1 MPLDTPAA
9 PPQGA
14 GVRRSL
20 SGLLL
25 LSVVAT
31 GCATS
36 HGVYTTP
43 SGLTIHTFTRDFTNA
58 HVVVQGEHSFMVDS
72 GHEAQAPALAD
83 DLRAAGLDPARLRAI
98 VLTHAH
104 ADHAGGA
111 GYFQRTFGTPVV
123 VGRGDEP
130 GLAAGKNERLCP
142 TSAMAEGRLDED
154 QHATFTPYAAG
165 VVVDEAL
172 ELSALTGI
180 AGQARHLPGHTP
192 GSVVVIV
199 DGAVL
204 VGDLFRGA
212 IMGTGAERHFYMCD
226 LADNAADIAQVL
238 DTWAPAAELHF
249 TGHFGPVARA
259 RVREALAG
267 PLAAPR

>member
-1 MPLDTPAA
+1 MRSVPRYRLGSRGPL
-9 PPQGA
+9 
-14 GVRRSL
+14 
-20 SGLLL
+20 GLLL
-25 LSVVAT
+25 TTTLATACAT
-31 GCATS
+31 G
-36 HGVYTTP
+36 HDVHTTP
-43 SGLTIHTFTRDFTNA
+43 SGLRVHTFTRDFTNA

-123 VGRGDEP
+123 VGRGDEA

-142 TSAMAEGRLDED
+142 TSAMAEGRLDQD
-154 QHATFTPYAAG
+154 QHATFTPYTAA
-165 VVVDEAL
+165 VVVDDTLDLA
-172 ELSALTGI
+172 ALTGI
-180 AGQARHLPGHTP
+180 AGQARHVSGHTP

-226 LADNAADIAQVL
+226 LADNSADIAQLL
-238 DTWAPAAELHF
+238 DTWAPAAEVHF

-259 RVREALAG
+259 RVREALATT
-267 PLAAPR
+267 LAPPP